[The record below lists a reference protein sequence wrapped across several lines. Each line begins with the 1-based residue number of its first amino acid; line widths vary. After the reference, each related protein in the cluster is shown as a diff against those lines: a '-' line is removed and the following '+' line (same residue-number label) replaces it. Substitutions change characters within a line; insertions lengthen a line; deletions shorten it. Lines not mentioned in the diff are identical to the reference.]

1 MDTEKYKDL
10 RWSLIDCQNHAGFKK
25 AMTRFLYLAK
35 TELFHNQ
42 DESEYLFS
50 INSGSNGMVFHIQAP
65 FENKIITI
73 NSQSEIKNSANDF
86 DQDLY
91 NRYIK
96 RLTGYKQKIE
106 LNNPEIVLT
115 IKRILYSIFTGDN
128 FETLKF

>member
-1 MDTEKYKDL
+1 
-10 RWSLIDCQNHAGFKK
+10 
-25 AMTRFLYLAK
+25 
-35 TELFHNQ
+35 
-42 DESEYLFS
+42 
-50 INSGSNGMVFHIQAP
+50 MVFHIQAP